1 MLAFVGEK
9 DASLPKFGISQGS
22 CSGFLGRTG
31 CQNNF
36 LSEPQ
41 LRDCS
46 QRQLEQG
53 WSCPDKGR
61 TQHQHLS
68 VVYPWFIHRKMLL
81 GRSEGIAL
89 FGIAPEM
96 DPAAQRGHT
105 GCNTPK
111 TYLIISWEL
120 RDVEYKAPLQ
130 VSSSKGSRVG
140 GFEIAH
146 AAAPTTRTFVSWKLI
161 PSSPKT
167 QDFIHLR

>member
-1 MLAFVGEK
+1 MPACLN
-9 DASLPKFGISQGS
+9 L
-22 CSGFLGRTG
+22 GFHREAVRVFWEELDVKTTSFRSHSSVIAPRG
-31 CQNNF
+31 
-36 LSEPQ
+36 
-41 LRDCS
+41 
-46 QRQLEQG
+46 G
-53 WSCPDKGR
+53 WSRAGPAQTRGEHSTSTYPWFIR
-61 TQHQHLS
+61 GLS

-120 RDVEYKAPLQ
+120 EYKAPLQ

-167 QDFIHLR
+167 